1 MKKNLTR
8 METAL
13 QKLTQRDNADAF
25 VIFSDNHSG
34 RFLQFAGSQHEN
46 LLLVL
51 PSQTLTSAQLEI
63 ASRLF
68 QQRGAN
74 LEMTEL
80 LEEPDGEPAGLHFGF
95 NLEFGHDYQTAAR
108 TALDLMCEIY
118 SLDEDFDLLV
128 EEN

>member
-13 QKLTQRDNADAF
+13 QKLTRRDNADAF
-25 VIFSDNHSG
+25 VIFTDNHSG
-34 RFLQFAGSQHEN
+34 RFLQFAGSQHED
-46 LLLVL
+46 LLLDL
-51 PSQTLTSAQLEI
+51 PGQILTSEQLEI
-63 ASRLF
+63 AGRLF
-68 QQRGAN
+68 QKRGAN
-74 LEMTEL
+74 LEMAAL
-80 LEEPDGEPAGLHFGF
+80 LDKPGGDPAGLHLGF
-95 NLEFGHDYQTAAR
+95 NLEFGHDYRTAAR